1 MKKIILLSISI
12 CTGISCLCQ
21 PTTPAGFE
29 QQRIQY
35 NKKGMLV
42 LGSWSAANIITSAFA
57 ANTSNRQAHYFHQM
71 NIMWNGVNFA
81 LAGLGYWGA
90 TKEKTDNINLTNVLG
105 HQSKTEKLFLF
116 NAGLDVAY
124 VTAGFYLKERANSN
138 TNPDKLKGY
147 GNAVAV
153 QGGFLLLF
161 DAVMYAVHNKHGRAL
176 NNLTDKVQLT
186 AGLAGIGMVYRL

>member
-1 MKKIILLSISI
+1 MKKTILLSIAI
-12 CTGISCLCQ
+12 CTGIACLCQ
-21 PTTPAGFE
+21 PTTLAGFE

-71 NIMWNGVNFA
+71 NIMWNGVNLA
-81 LAGLGYWGA
+81 LAGLGYLGA
-90 TKEKTDNINLTNVLG
+90 TKEKSDNINLTNVLG

-124 VTAGFYLKERANSN
+124 VTTGFYLKERANSN

-147 GNAVAV
+147 GNAVAA

-161 DAVMYAVHNKHGRAL
+161 DAIMYAVHNKHGRAL
-176 NNLTDKVQLT
+176 KNFTDKVQLAAGP
-186 AGLAGIGMVYRL
+186 AGLTMVYKL